1 MKNKKIIIPII
12 MIILILII
20 GLFIFISKDDS
31 DNSKFNNDY
40 NVQVPKG
47 TSIVYL
53 NENDLITAFDTE
65 DKLVFLG
72 DSSSKKTKKAV
83 IVLLKEAEDNGIDK
97 IYYYDLNNIQEK
109 NNIKNELLEKM
120 NKKTLESPTLFLL
133 KNKKVEEI
141 QTGISNDMETKYE
154 DIMIAY
160 IMCNTPDC

>member
-47 TSIVYL
+47 TNIVYL
-53 NENDLITAFDTE
+53 KDNNLINAFDTE

-83 IVLLKEAEDNGIDK
+83 LMLLKVAKDNGIDK
-97 IYYYDLNNIQEK
+97 IYYYDLNNIDEK
-109 NNIKNELLEKM
+109 TELKNKLLEKM
-120 NKKTLESPTLFLL
+120 SQKKLESPTLFLI
-133 KNKKVEEI
+133 KDKKVEDI

>member
-53 NENDLITAFDTE
+53 KDNNLITAFDTE

-83 IVLLKEAEDNGIDK
+83 LMLLKVAKDNGIDK
-97 IYYYDLNNIQEK
+97 IYYYDLNNIDEK
-109 NNIKNELLEKM
+109 TELKNKLLEKM
-120 NKKTLESPTLFLL
+120 SQKKLESPTLFLI
-133 KNKKVEEI
+133 KDKKVEDI
-141 QTGISNDMETKYE
+141 QIGISKDTEIRYE
-154 DIMIAY
+154 DIMIGY
-160 IMCNTPDC
+160 IMCNNPDC